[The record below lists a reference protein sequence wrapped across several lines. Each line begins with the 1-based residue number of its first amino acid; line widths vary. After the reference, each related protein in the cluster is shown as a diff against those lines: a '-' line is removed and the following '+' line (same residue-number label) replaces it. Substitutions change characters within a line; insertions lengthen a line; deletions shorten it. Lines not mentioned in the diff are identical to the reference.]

1 MGFID
6 GSQLNVRLQSAW
18 VHGCDLFAR
27 FSHFLLFLFL
37 LFVLFLKPWCL
48 HSNLNLFSF
57 FNYESNLGDSNS
69 GPGFII

>member
-37 LFVLFLKPWCL
+37 VFL
-48 HSNLNLFSF
+48 SSF
-57 FNYESNLGDSNS
+57 
-69 GPGFII
+69 